1 MKATL
6 AENSKTPLYVV
17 KTYKKQFFELDIRM
31 LTKCVVLTVEM
42 FKMLSQKEYQWES
55 FQSAF

>member
-1 MKATL
+1 MCLMKVTF

-31 LTKCVVLTVEM
+31 LTKFVVLTVEM
-42 FKMLSQKEYQWES
+42 FTMLSQKECQ
-55 FQSAF
+55 

>member
-1 MKATL
+1 MCLMKATF
-6 AENSKTPLYVV
+6 AEKSKTPLYVV

-42 FKMLSQKEYQWES
+42 FKMLSQKEYQ
-55 FQSAF
+55 

>member
-1 MKATL
+1 MKATF